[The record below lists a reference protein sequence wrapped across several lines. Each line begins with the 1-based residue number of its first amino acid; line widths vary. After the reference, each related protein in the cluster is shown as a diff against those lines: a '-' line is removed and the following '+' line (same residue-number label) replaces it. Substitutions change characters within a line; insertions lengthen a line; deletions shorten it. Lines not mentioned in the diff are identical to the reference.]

1 MWAASL
7 TLAISIHNSSESDSP
22 TAGVRLIA
30 PNLPDMSLGR
40 RSSSERHP
48 ASSNSFI
55 IGFIAAWKAS
65 AFFLGTRYK
74 KTEQY
79 AIDSTP
85 SFHDRLLFCRSATV
99 LPTAPSSNG

>member
-7 TLAISIHNSSESDSP
+7 NLAISIHNSSESDSP

-55 IGFIAAWKAS
+55 IGVIAAWKAS
-65 AFFLGTRYK
+65 AFLLGTRYK
-74 KTEQY
+74 KMEQCT
-79 AIDSTP
+79 IDSDLPFTTGFYLAP
-85 SFHDRLLFCRSATV
+85 PRGSALET
-99 LPTAPSSNG
+99 L